1 MLLRP
6 FRHEYVGRFGAV
18 AETGLKACYHRPQ
31 VAVGIDDLVELRLAR
46 LEPCSF
52 DENGDFRSGDI
63 QSIVHGPRSSA
74 VAGVSRDTARFAT
87 TVPRRGRRD
96 DDSISPSAKGVFV
109 PARNIG
115 GLSVGESAL
124 TCQFCMQCCVRCRS
138 RIDKSPSRI
147 SNILKF

>member
-18 AETGLKACYHRPQ
+18 AETGMKACRHRAQ
-31 VAVGIDDLVELRLAR
+31 VAVGFDDLVELRLAR
-46 LEPCSF
+46 LEPRSF
-52 DENGDFRSGDI
+52 DQNGDFRSGDI

-96 DDSISPSAKGVFV
+96 DHSISPSAKGVFV

-115 GLSVGESAL
+115 GLSSRRVGANMPVLYAMLCSL
-124 TCQFCMQCCVRCRS
+124 PQQ
-138 RIDKSPSRI
+138 
-147 SNILKF
+147 N